1 MREGENVLRGMMVA
15 GWTIKEDIIKNGFG
29 ILRTSSQMKYGR
41 HDKIIGRHIRRNII
55 TEVIF
60 KIRT

>member
-29 ILRTSSQMKYGR
+29 IFKDLKS
-41 HDKIIGRHIRRNII
+41 N
-55 TEVIF
+55 EVW
-60 KIRT
+60 KT